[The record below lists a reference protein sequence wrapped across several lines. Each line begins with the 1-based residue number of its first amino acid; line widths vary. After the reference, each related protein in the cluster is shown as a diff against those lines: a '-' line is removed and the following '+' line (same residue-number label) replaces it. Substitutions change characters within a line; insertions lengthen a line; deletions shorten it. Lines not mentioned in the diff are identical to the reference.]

1 MKTARVDA
9 RALIE
14 SVAARATL
22 ARVSVLAELLEAGRP
37 LSHQEVLQRIDPP
50 LDRVTAYRVFDWLET
65 VGLAHRV
72 NSTDRVTRFSVSR
85 SSPCHAHFQCEQ
97 CGRLYCLSEAPVEPV
112 PLPQGFVLRSVEV
125 TIKGTCAHCA
135 TGKPQA

>member
-22 ARVSVLAELLEAGRP
+22 ARVSVLAVLIEAGRP
-37 LSHQEVLQRIDPP
+37 LSHQEVLQQIDPP
-50 LDRVTAYRVFDWLET
+50 LDRVTAYRVFEWLET

-72 NSTDRVTRFSVSR
+72 NAVDRVTRFSVSR
-85 SSPCHAHFQCEQ
+85 ASPCHAHFQCEA
-97 CGRLYCLSEAPVEPV
+97 CGRIFCLSDAPVEPG
-112 PLPQGFVLRSVEV
+112 PLPAGFVLRSVETTV
-125 TIKGTCAHCA
+125 KGLCADCA
-135 TGKPQA
+135 G